1 RVQDRGAGVDVEDA
15 VVGDGDGA
23 VAGVAQGRATGP
35 GRAGELP
42 DALGE
47 LPQRHQVRV
56 LEVRHDQTARGG
68 RGDAEV
74 HVVLVDD
81 LLRVLVP
88 GAVDLGI
95 AADRDQQRL
104 RDHGEGADL
113 DVGPLPRG
121 AQLGDDLQRPGPRGC
136 GGRR

>member
-1 RVQDRGAGVDVEDA
+1 RGAGVDVEDA

-23 VAGVAQGRATGP
+23 VTRVAQGRAAGP

-42 DALGE
+42 DALGA
-47 LPQRHQVRV
+47 LPQRHQVRI
-56 LEVRHDQTARGG
+56 LEVRHDQPARRG
-68 RGDAEV
+68 RRDAEV

-88 GAVDLGI
+88 GAVDLRV

-104 RDHGEGADL
+104 RVHREGADL
-113 DVGPLPRG
+113 DVGPLP
-121 AQLGDDLQRPGPRGC
+121 
-136 GGRR
+136 